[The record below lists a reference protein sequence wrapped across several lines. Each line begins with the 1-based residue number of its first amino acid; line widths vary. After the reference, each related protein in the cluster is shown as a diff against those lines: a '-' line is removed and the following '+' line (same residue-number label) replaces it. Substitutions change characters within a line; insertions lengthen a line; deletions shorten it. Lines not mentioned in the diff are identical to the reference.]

1 MLQTSSKSVSAAI
14 GNEEQ
19 QSKTPCSGSGDEDLS
34 EKMVTVE
41 GDDDSWTVD
50 CLRRRLVAERVSS
63 RVAKEDAELMG
74 RKLIELESQLKLEIK
89 ARNRAEK
96 MLKFATKKLESL
108 NISAALGQSSSPASE
123 GSVSSST
130 CSSSPQEPD
139 GSSSS
144 QKETRKSNTEE
155 KIKNEADSLLSED
168 FRCKN
173 SATAGADA
181 VNQEPCYEQGS
192 SSADA
197 ANFHNNEGGSVE
209 DVNEF
214 KDSLSSR
221 ELTTDAFRQSSPGEE
236 VKQKQD
242 QMEYADNALAIVPVN
257 MWPES
262 KNNESQINNITDVLI
277 ALQRAKEHLQSSIG
291 IRSSACSKSVRLS
304 GMYRDVL
311 LPD

>member
-1 MLQTSSKSVSAAI
+1 MGIFFFLILYFKNSKLILYIVL
-14 GNEEQ
+14 
-19 QSKTPCSGSGDEDLS
+19 GSFPFGG
-34 EKMVTVE
+34 MQ
-41 GDDDSWTVD
+41 
-50 CLRRRLVAERVSS
+50 
-63 RVAKEDAELMG
+63 
-74 RKLIELESQLKLEIK
+74 LIELESQLKLEIK

-144 QKETRKSNTEE
+144 QKEIRKSNTEE

-221 ELTTDAFRQSSPGEE
+221 ELTTDAFRYVYICPF
-236 VKQKQD
+236 
-242 QMEYADNALAIVPVN
+242 
-257 MWPES
+257 
-262 KNNESQINNITDVLI
+262 IN
-277 ALQRAKEHLQSSIG
+277 SG
-291 IRSSACSKSVRLS
+291 I
-304 GMYRDVL
+304 
-311 LPD
+311 